1 MKITIQR
8 SLLFERLS
16 QVIKALNSKTAIPIL
31 EGVLIQAHGELTL
44 VCTDAH
50 FSIMTQIT
58 EYDEHE
64 EGDTVIP
71 AKKLFEI
78 VQKMPD
84 GPIDI
89 TVEGTAATIKSGS
102 TKVNLKTMDP
112 EEFPEFYF
120 PVEPSAK
127 IDGQDF
133 ARLVD
138 ATAFAVSKLENTP
151 ILMGVC
157 FDITGDQ
164 LTALA
169 TDRHRLARRVIEV
182 EGAEES
188 KFVVPVRALDTVARM
203 KPDQIGFEVTEN
215 EIFLDAG
222 DYQVI
227 ASLHDGNFPDT
238 SRIIP
243 QQAETKVFANA
254 EQLLAALEL
263 AEKVADGKTRIV
275 KLDISDGELLV
286 TAKDNSSAMEEVLQA
301 EVNGDEIAVSVNARY
316 LIDALKTID
325 TERVEI
331 WLTGTMNPMILK
343 AEGDDSGLQ
352 LVLPYRTAG

>member
-31 EGVLIQAHGELTL
+31 EGVLIQSNGELSLT
-44 VCTDAH
+44 CTDNH
-50 FSIMTQIT
+50 FTIMTT
-58 EYDEHE
+58 LDDYEEHE
-64 EGDTVIP
+64 AGEAVIP
-71 AKKLFEI
+71 AKKLHEVI
-78 VQKMPD
+78 NKMPD
-84 GPIDI
+84 KPIEI
-89 TVEGTAATIKSGS
+89 TVDDKAATIKCGS
-102 TKVNLKTMDP
+102 TRVKLQSMATDQFPHRAFPIKTLP
-112 EEFPEFYF
+112 T
-120 PVEPSAK
+120 
-127 IDGQDF
+127 IDGQFF
-133 ARLVD
+133 AQLVD
-138 ATAFAVSKLENTP
+138 STAFAVSKNENTP

-157 FDITGDQ
+157 MEVADGQ
-164 LTALA
+164 MTATA

-263 AEKVADGKTRIV
+263 AEKVADSKTRIV